1 MSLLLAVDVHS
12 SACRVLLHV
21 RFCICVA
28 ALPLRSPGQLLR
40 VCLHNYIP
48 LEMSCSHVL
57 NGSVLHV
64 AAQLFQRMQDLVLG
78 GGFTAHVN
86 DLTAH
91 NELLQ
96 RFVP

>member
-1 MSLLLAVDVHS
+1 M
-12 SACRVLLHV
+12 VL
-21 RFCICVA
+21 
-28 ALPLRSPGQLLR
+28 
-40 VCLHNYIP
+40 
-48 LEMSCSHVL
+48 
-57 NGSVLHV
+57 LHV

-96 RFVP
+96 HFVPWKTCMRLRAPKYNRTGNNNVLRRVLCVSTAHAASGNNCSPHH